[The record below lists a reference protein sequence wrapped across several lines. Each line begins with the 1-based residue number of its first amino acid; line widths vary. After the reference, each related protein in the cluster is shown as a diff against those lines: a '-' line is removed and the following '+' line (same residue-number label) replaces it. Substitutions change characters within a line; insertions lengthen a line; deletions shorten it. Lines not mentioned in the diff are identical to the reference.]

1 MLDELPYF
9 FGNASNGSRLRDPP
23 HGTHLDIPFA
33 VLNSVLDRG
42 FSRLANA
49 LTLSLVCA
57 CFDSESLVKIHA
69 QTRRTHALLTH
80 RVAFAYGHRTIF

>member
-1 MLDELPYF
+1 MIDELLYF
-9 FGNASNGSRLRDPP
+9 FGNASNGPRLRDPP

-49 LTLSLVCA
+49 LISLVCA

-69 QTRRTHALLTH
+69 QTRRPHALLTH
-80 RVAFAYGHRTIF
+80 RVAFAYGHHTIF